1 MEAPGILGVC
11 PSPGV
16 GDLPFLLVE
25 TPDSPDKGTLRFDL
39 PAVLRGQGQW
49 ESGFSKDGEVVVV
62 LAVLDLAAA

>member
-1 MEAPGILGVC
+1 MGVC

-25 TPDSPDKGTLRFDL
+25 TPDSPDKDTLRFDL